1 MKKQGA
7 RKKWGY
13 GEAQLEAVPGEL
25 LHNARER
32 EAEEESPAPEPGES
46 GTPLRAEAEA
56 VQGEQRR
63 PKEAQWGPKLH
74 S

>member
-1 MKKQGA
+1 MLEKS
-7 RKKWGY
+7 GY
-13 GEAQLEAVPGEL
+13 GEAQLEAVLGEL

-46 GTPLRAEAEA
+46 GSPLRAEAEA
-56 VQGEQRR
+56 VQGEQR